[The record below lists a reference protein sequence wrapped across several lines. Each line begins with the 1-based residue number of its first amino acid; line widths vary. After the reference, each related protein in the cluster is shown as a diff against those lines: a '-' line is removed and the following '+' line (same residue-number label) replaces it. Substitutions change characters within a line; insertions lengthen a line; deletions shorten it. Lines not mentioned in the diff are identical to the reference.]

1 MPNVFN
7 QMPAGT
13 FFGTLFFL
21 LFFLAALT
29 SFIGAYEAIVAF
41 LRDRYGVP
49 RKSGVW
55 YTGAGVIVL
64 ASITTYSS
72 RLFLLA
78 DYLSNNIFLILG
90 ALIMSIFVGWVWKIP
105 SFADAAG
112 IESPAARMMWTFLIK
127 YLAPV
132 TILVCW
138 IAQLR
143 IGG

>member
-49 RKSGVW
+49 RKRGCW
-55 YTGAGVIVL
+55 YTGAGVLVI
-64 ASITTYSS
+64 ASFTAYSS
-72 RLFLLA
+72 RLFQLA
-78 DYLSNNIFLILG
+78 DFFSNDIFLILG
-90 ALIMSIFVGWVWKIP
+90 ALVMSIFVGWIWKIET
-105 SFADAAG
+105 FAKAAG
-112 IESPAARMMWTFLIK
+112 IESASTRMIWAVLIK
-127 YLAPV
+127 YLIPII
-132 TILVCW
+132 ILVCW
-138 IAQLR
+138 IARLR